1 MFIVEEECKRLCL
14 LFLYIKFFTRGNMQY
29 RYDKKTKNPNKPD
42 QDISPNLLFLPYSPA
57 AAQAV
62 QQPPQEAQI
71 QREET
76 QYCSVQELVVLQ
88 ATASQVEEVTAS
100 QQPVHQK
107 SFQQMFSLLL

>member
-1 MFIVEEECKRLCL
+1 
-14 LFLYIKFFTRGNMQY
+14 MQY

-76 QYCSVQELVVLQ
+76 QYCSIQELVVLQ